1 MKILRLLPIILLLII
16 SCQKKDALYRKS
28 TILMDTLVTITVSSD
43 SPERAEKAIDNV
55 FKDLKRIEG
64 LINFWSPDSEISS
77 INRNAGRSWVR
88 VSPETLELIKHSISI
103 SENTDGGFDPTIGP
117 VIRLYDFKNK
127 KRPSLKEIKEN
138 LSKVDYRRLKI
149 DEKTSSVFLSS
160 KEMSFDTGGIA
171 KGYAAERAVRI
182 LKENGIRAGLVAVA
196 GDIRAFGR
204 RPDGKPWLIGI
215 RNPRGEPELLGTL
228 EITDGAVSTSG
239 DYERFFIEDGRRYH
253 HILDPRTGLPVE
265 GLMSVTVVSNNGA
278 LSDGLSTGI
287 FVMGKEKGLRLAKEL
302 GLGLIIV
309 DSDGNLYI
317 TNDLKGRFRRD
328 DG

>member
-1 MKILRLLPIILLLII
+1 MKALRLLPLILLLII

-43 SPERAEKAIDNV
+43 SPERAESAIDRA
-55 FKDLKRIEG
+55 FKEIKRLEG

-77 INRNAGRSWVR
+77 INRNAGKSWVR
-88 VSPETLELIKHSISI
+88 VSPETLELIKLSVFI
-103 SENTDGGFDPTIGP
+103 SEKTEGGFDPTIGP

-127 KRPSLKEIKEN
+127 KRPSFKEIEDN
-138 LSKVDYRRLKI
+138 LRKVDYRKLKI
-149 DEKTSSVFLSS
+149 DEKNSSVFLSS
-160 KEMSFDTGGIA
+160 KDMSFDTGGIA
-171 KGYAAERAVRI
+171 KGYAAERAVEI

-196 GDIRAFGR
+196 GDIRAFGI

-215 RNPRGEPELLGTL
+215 RNPRGKAELLGTL
-228 EITDGAVSTSG
+228 EITDEAVSTSG
-239 DYERFFIEDGRRYH
+239 DYERFFIESGRRYH
-253 HILDPRTGLPVE
+253 HILDPRTGLPAE

-278 LSDGLSTGI
+278 WSDGLSTGI
-287 FVMGKEKGLRLAKEL
+287 FVMGRERALRLAKEL

-317 TNDLKGRFRRD
+317 TDNLKGRFKKDAR
-328 DG
+328 